1 MNVSAVAYSIIM
13 EKLVAD
19 LKEILPFKQTTVIG
33 DVVIVV
39 AKEPQLLTYAVVSKI
54 ERDDSRKNEWW
65 HVTMHFLSIP
75 LQEVTWTLRTQQFT
89 GQEIFTMGGEGRF
102 IQAVDFSLEDQA
114 AQTKLVKG
122 RPPVQTK
129 KGIRRI
135 K

>member
-1 MNVSAVAYSIIM
+1 M

-19 LKEILPFKQTTVIG
+19 LKEILPFKQTTGVG

-39 AKEPQLLTYAVVSKI
+39 AKEPQLLTYAMISKI
-54 ERDDSRKNEWW
+54 ERDDTRKNEWW
-65 HVTMHFLSIP
+65 HVTMQFLTIP
-75 LQEVTWTLRTQQFT
+75 LQEVTWTLRTPQFT

-102 IQAVDFSLEDQA
+102 IQAVDFNFEDEAVQPEPI
-114 AQTKLVKG
+114 KG
-122 RPPVQTK
+122 STPIPMK

>member
-1 MNVSAVAYSIIM
+1 M

-65 HVTMHFLSIP
+65 HVTMHALTIP
-75 LQEVTWTLRTQQFT
+75 PQQMTWTLRTPQFS
-89 GQEIFTMGGEGRF
+89 GEEIFTMGGDKRF
-102 IQAVDFSLEDQA
+102 MQAVNLKKTVSGIQLGLDKRVLKPKKK
-114 AQTKLVKG
+114 TTLRVVK
-122 RPPVQTK
+122 
-129 KGIRRI
+129 
-135 K
+135 